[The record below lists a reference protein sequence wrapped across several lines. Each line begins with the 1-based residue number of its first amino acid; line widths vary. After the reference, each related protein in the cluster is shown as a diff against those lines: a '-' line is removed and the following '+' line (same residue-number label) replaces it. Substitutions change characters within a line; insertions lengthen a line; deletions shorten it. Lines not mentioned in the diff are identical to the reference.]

1 MWREL
6 KFVKVDITIEEIHGQ
21 AKVRAND
28 INLGAK
34 MLNSIQMSA
43 ILQCPFYCNGQKVVR
58 AH

>member
-21 AKVRAND
+21 VKVRAND

-34 MLNSIQMSA
+34 ILNSIQMSA
-43 ILQCPFYCNGQKVVR
+43 ILQCPFIAMDKK
-58 AH
+58 